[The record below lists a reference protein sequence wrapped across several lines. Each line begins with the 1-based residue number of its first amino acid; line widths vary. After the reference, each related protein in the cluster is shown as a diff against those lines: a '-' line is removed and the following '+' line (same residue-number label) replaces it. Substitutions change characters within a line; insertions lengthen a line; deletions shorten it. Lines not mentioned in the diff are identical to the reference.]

1 MPLNQLRRLHPFLA
15 KLSLEAVGTIL
26 QCGSIIVLERDQV
39 LYKEKEEDL
48 KFYMII
54 FGCLELLTTQRKQ
67 RTVIKPDE
75 SPPRDHIQSVTSLQ
89 QLEPIDEARSSA
101 RRGEEARSSVIA
113 SAEKTLGEA
122 EPANTGRDEGLYG
135 SKNVLVLTTQSDE

>member
-54 FGCLELLTTQRKQ
+54 FGCLELLTTQKKQ
-67 RTVIKPDE
+67 R
-75 SPPRDHIQSVTSLQ
+75 
-89 QLEPIDEARSSA
+89 A
-101 RRGEEARSSVIA
+101 VIA
-113 SAEKTLGEA
+113 KKQSSSKVAVALMCRAVMAQLHAARPAGQISA
-122 EPANTGRDEGLYG
+122 
-135 SKNVLVLTTQSDE
+135 

>member
-54 FGCLELLTTQRKQ
+54 FGCLELLTTQKKQ
-67 RTVIKPDE
+67 RAVIQPE
-75 SPPRDHIQSVTSLQ
+75 EAPTRDHIASVTSLQ
-89 QLEPIDEARSSA
+89 
-101 RRGEEARSSVIA
+101 
-113 SAEKTLGEA
+113 
-122 EPANTGRDEGLYG
+122 
-135 SKNVLVLTTQSDE
+135 